1 MASNRGATGLP
12 VLLIAGLRVAG
23 LLVAMVLGGCVAQG
37 AIYSHTTQPLMTN
50 FNATPV
56 ADSGS
61 TSDVKTVAFYVDV
74 KWGDGGIGAIAREK
88 GIAEI
93 YYADIETIRVF
104 RYWKQEYVRVYGR
117 PFATPATSP
126 GPADSSRPSPPSP

>member
-12 VLLIAGLRVAG
+12 VLRVAG
-23 LLVAMVLGGCVAQG
+23 LLVAVVLGGCVAQG

-61 TSDVKTVAFYVDV
+61 TSDIKTVAFYVDV

-93 YYADIETIRVF
+93 YYADIETITVL
-104 RYWKQEYVRVYGR
+104 RYWKQESVRVYGR
-117 PFATPATSP
+117 PSATPAANP
-126 GPADSSRPSPPSP
+126 GPADSSLPSRPSP

>member
-12 VLLIAGLRVAG
+12 LLVAG
-23 LLVAMVLGGCVAQG
+23 LLVAVLLGGCIAQG
-37 AIYSHTTQPLMTN
+37 AIYSHTTRPLMTN
-50 FNATPV
+50 FDATPV

-61 TSDVKTVAFYVDV
+61 RSDVKTVAFYVDV

-93 YYADIETIRVF
+93 YYADIETITVL
-104 RYWKQEYVRVYGR
+104 RYWKQEFVRVYGR
-117 PFATPATSP
+117 PFAAPAVTEAM
-126 GPADSSRPSPPSP
+126 PAAPIE